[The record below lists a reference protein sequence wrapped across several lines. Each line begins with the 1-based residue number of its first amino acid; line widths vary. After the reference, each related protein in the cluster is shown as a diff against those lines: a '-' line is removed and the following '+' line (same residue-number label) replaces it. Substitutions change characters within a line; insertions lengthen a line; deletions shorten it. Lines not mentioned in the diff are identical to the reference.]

1 MELTPII
8 VQENYNTKTK
18 VPKPQTR
25 KGKNFALKS
34 KPEQNALSLNK
45 SFLKRP
51 VQDLVLGNIQNQIT

>member
-34 KPEQNALSLNK
+34 KPEQEALNQ
-45 SFLKRP
+45 SFHKQP